1 MLDEDEDSD
10 ELAGAVAGAG
20 GGVGWDIGTGRVGGV
35 VVVGLRTDRVQ
46 RRKKPQENE
55 VLSFGWW

>member
-20 GGVGWDIGTGRVGGV
+20 KGDGVWSESGMGRVGGV
-35 VVVGLRTDRVQ
+35 VVVGLRTD
-46 RRKKPQENE
+46 
-55 VLSFGWW
+55 